1 MSILA
6 GGCLLLV
13 LLAMLLRP
21 VKGGKRPLDS
31 AEIRRVRRFA
41 DQMRREEALPYE

>member
-1 MSILA
+1 MSIFVGA
-6 GGCLLLV
+6 SLLLV

-21 VKGGKRPLDS
+21 VRGGKRPLDS
-31 AEIRRVRRFA
+31 DEIRRVRRFA

>member
-6 GGCLLLV
+6 GGCLLLI

-21 VKGGKRPLDS
+21 VQGGKRPLDS
-31 AEIRRVRRFA
+31 SELRRVRRFA
-41 DQMRREEALPYE
+41 DRMRREEVLPYE